1 MFAIRDMSAYEA
13 PGGITN
19 CGVPSAFCA
28 GGRRVAFARGLRFA
42 LAGSGAG
49 AAGDFLAMVDS

>member
-1 MFAIRDMSAYEA
+1 MSAYEA